1 MMKTFKN
8 YRKNRRLAIRKS
20 LEDAPNVLRPA
31 LRELITE
38 LEIEPDSL
46 IPYNRFLRRY
56 QNPDVQSAMQML
68 YALSVGNFI
77 NIGAQIDELIE
88 RNNTMMDKAEQFHQE
103 DLVAGMKVYILL
115 PSLLASFKLMIDM
128 SLLLV
133 LFLQNLQ
140 F

>member
-1 MMKTFKN
+1 MQMALLLQTDN
-8 YRKNRRLAIRKS
+8 VQIAIRKS

>member
-1 MMKTFKN
+1 MQVALLLQTDN
-8 YRKNRRLAIRKS
+8 VQIAIRKS

-77 NIGAQIDELIE
+77 NIGAQIDELSE
-88 RNNTMMDKAEQFHQE
+88 RNNTMMDKAEQLHQE